1 LTICGDRRSLE
12 RRAGFGH
19 QVVIGVGN
27 AGAQTNN
34 IVPLAIR
41 PFASLELPPDLNR
54 HAGMPGKETV
64 MHLNLSFPLGLF
76 DPHLQLEAEPVDGP
90 LCWPAD
96 QPVNIHAQI
105 DQTIEAIDRL
115 RAHLQLADEA
125 SQANARH

>member
-1 LTICGDRRSLE
+1 
-12 RRAGFGH
+12 
-19 QVVIGVGN
+19 VGN

-34 IVPLAIR
+34 IVLLAIR

-64 MHLNLSFPLGLF
+64 MHLNLSLPQGLF

-96 QPVNIHAQI
+96 PPVDIHAQI
-105 DQTIEAIDRL
+105 GQTIEAIDRFS
-115 RAHLQLADEA
+115 AQLQPADGA